1 MHGDGMDRE
10 ENRMNEQR
18 LGELM
23 LKLERTYA
31 STPKKDGTGML
42 RPPLPCDQEQSK
54 RKSEVRYE
62 ERANLRHNIFSDIH
76 SKFDEGIAFDSLDV
90 IKKLPHLNKM
100 AASNYL
106 KRMVSEGY
114 LNRLVFSSG
123 NRPNVYMKTGKKM
136 ATYDLVVNEKAW
148 TKHGRN

>member
-1 MHGDGMDRE
+1 MS
-10 ENRMNEQR
+10 EQR

-54 RKSEVRYE
+54 NKNEVRYE
-62 ERANLRHNIFSDIH
+62 ERAHVRHNIFSDIH

-90 IKKLPHLNKM
+90 IKELPHLNKM

-106 KRMVSEGY
+106 KRMVNEGY
-114 LNRLVFSSG
+114 LNRLVFSSD
-123 NRPNVYMKTGKKM
+123 RRTSVYMKTGKKL
-136 ATYDLVVNEKAW
+136 AAYDLVSNEKAW

>member
-1 MHGDGMDRE
+1 MVDWKIRYT
-10 ENRMNEQR
+10 EQG

-23 LKLERTYA
+23 LKIERIWA

-42 RPPLPCDQEQSK
+42 RPPPPCDQEQARTK
-54 RKSEVRYE
+54 TEVRYE
-62 ERANLRHNIFSDIH
+62 ERARVRHNIFCDIH

-90 IKKLPHLNKM
+90 IKALPHLNKM

-106 KRMVSEGY
+106 KRMVTEGY
-114 LNRLVFSSG
+114 LDRIFFSKSG
-123 NRPNVYMKTGKKM
+123 TGNKPNVYMKTGKKM
-136 ATYDLVVNEKAW
+136 ASYDLISNEKAW